1 MTRSSH
7 ASVCPHD
14 CPSACALE
22 VTVDDGRIVDV
33 VGDRAHPFTRG
44 VICGKVHD
52 YAERVYSPLRIL
64 HPMRRVGPK
73 GAAEFER
80 ISWEEAIEEI
90 AHRFTRVIAQWG
102 GEAILPFSY
111 AGTLGRIQYY
121 AGHPL
126 FHALGASQLDRTIC
140 TATAYAGW
148 RATLGVVAG
157 NDSEQMVGSDLVV
170 LWGINAAYTHINLM
184 TLVKEARSRG
194 ARIVC
199 IDPYRTR
206 TARQADQH
214 LMTRSGTDGALALGL
229 MHVLIREDLLDHGY
243 IERATL
249 GFDALREHVRAYP
262 PERVA
267 AITGLSAD
275 AIVDLARAYGRTK
288 ASYLRVGIGLSR
300 HENGGMTCRAIACL
314 PALTGAYAHPHGG
327 ALLGSSGTFG
337 PGDTVLERRDLLPS
351 PPPRTINMVQ
361 LGRALTDPDLRPP
374 VMALYVYNSNP
385 AAVCP
390 NSSLVLDG
398 LAREDLFTVVH
409 EQVQT
414 DTADYADLLL
424 PATTS
429 MEHTDVYRSFGH
441 LYLQLAEPVIP
452 PRGEART
459 NWEVFGELARAMGMR
474 DRHYETALPALV
486 DAHLRAAGPVAD
498 GITHARLRA
507 ERSARIAVP
516 RPFLPFADGAPTP
529 SGRVEFYSETL
540 RREGLPGLPTY
551 VPLRESLDDPAIG
564 SRFPLRCHVP
574 PNRFFLNSSFSQS
587 ALLRA
592 RQGGPTVLVHPDDAA
607 ARGIGEG
614 SLVQVW
620 NDRGRALFTA
630 VLSDDT
636 QAGQVVIEGIW
647 WHKFMPGGRGVNAL
661 TSDGLAD
668 MGGGPAFHSTM
679 VDVVP
684 ADPSE
689 ATFSGHAQR
698 EARRAEARS
707 GGPDP
712 QG

>member
-1 MTRSSH
+1 MTRQTH
-7 ASVCPHD
+7 GSVCPHD

-22 VTVDDGRIVDV
+22 VATENGRIVDV
-33 VGDRAHPFTRG
+33 VGDRTHPFTRG

-52 YAERVYSPLRIL
+52 YAERVYSPLRVL
-64 HPMRRVGPK
+64 QPMRRVGPK
-73 GAAEFER
+73 GAAQFEP
-80 ISWEEAIEEI
+80 ISWGDAIEEI

-102 GEAILPFSY
+102 PEAILPFSY
-111 AGTLGRIQYY
+111 AGTLGRVQYY
-121 AGHPL
+121 AGHPF

-140 TATAYAGW
+140 VSTAYAGW
-148 RATLGVVAG
+148 RATVGAVAG
-157 NDSEQMVGSDLVV
+157 NDAEQMVGADLVV
-170 LWGINAAYTHINLM
+170 LWGINAAYTHINVM
-184 TLVKEARSRG
+184 TLVKEARARG

-214 LMTRSGTDGALALGL
+214 LMIRSGTDGALALGL
-229 MHVLIREDLLDHGY
+229 MHVLIREDLLDHAY
-243 IERATL
+243 IGRATL
-249 GFDALREHVRAYP
+249 GFGALRDHVAGYT
-262 PERVA
+262 PERVGV
-267 AITGLSAD
+267 ITGLPVD
-275 AIVDLARAYGRTK
+275 AIVDLARRYGRTR

-327 ALLGSSGTFG
+327 ALLGSSGAFG
-337 PGDTVLERRDLLPS
+337 PGDTFLERKDLLPS

-390 NSSLVLDG
+390 NSSLVLEG

-429 MEHTDVYRSFGH
+429 MEHLDVYRSFGH
-441 LYLQLAEPVIP
+441 LYLQLAEPVIAP
-452 PRGEART
+452 EGESRT
-459 NWEVFGELARAMGMR
+459 NWEVFRELSRVMGLP
-474 DRHYETALPALV
+474 DRHYETPLPELI
-486 DAHLRAAGPVAD
+486 DAHLRAAGPVTD
-498 GITHARLRA
+498 GITHERLRT
-507 ERSARIAVP
+507 ERSTRITVP
-516 RPFLPFADGAPTP
+516 RPFLPFANGAPTP
-529 SGRVEFYSETL
+529 SGRVELYSETL
-540 RREGLPGLPTY
+540 AQQGLPPLPTY
-551 VPLRESLDDPAIG
+551 VPLREGPDNPAIG
-564 SRFPLRCHVP
+564 RRYPLRCHVP

-587 ALLRA
+587 TLLRA

-607 ARGIGEG
+607 RRAIAPGD
-614 SLVQVW
+614 LVAVF

-630 VLSDDT
+630 ALSEDT
-636 QAGQVVIEGIW
+636 QPGQVVVEGIW
-647 WHKFMPGGRGVNAL
+647 WHKFMPGGRGVNVL

-679 VDVVP
+679 VEVAR

-698 EARRAEARS
+698 QAGLAR
-707 GGPDP
+707 
-712 QG
+712 